1 MKKHGVL
8 NRDIAAILARL
19 GHTDKVVIADCGL
32 PIPEETPCI
41 DVSIKQGYP
50 RFGTVLEAILEDMEV
65 ESMTLANEIKAYN
78 ESLYEQIRET
88 YKEIPISYQS
98 HEELKDEL
106 KQAKAIIRTG
116 ENTPFANVILQA
128 GVIF

>member
-8 NRDIAAILARL
+8 NRDIAAVLARL

-41 DVSIKQGYP
+41 DLSIKQGYP
-50 RFGTVLEAILEDMEV
+50 RFDTVLEAILEDMEA
-65 ESMTLANEIKAYN
+65 ESMTLANEIKEYN
-78 ESLYEQIRET
+78 ESLDQHIRNTYED
-88 YKEIPISYQS
+88 IPVSYQS
-98 HEELKDEL
+98 HEELKNEL